1 MASTVVPS
9 IAKIGTK
16 ITPVQKTISIPSSL
30 SATKKI
36 IKEQTQPSQIAVKQ
50 EEKPVEFVSATE
62 ELTSLSQELLDQI
75 LPEVKDHFKSLGKNL
90 ELAILNQAVRVDGD
104 EIVLEIMGHVQEEIA
119 QKMKPDLIQLI
130 RSKAAIGKISI
141 RLDIKEEIESQSS
154 KLYTDSDKFRF
165 LTEKHAAFKEFTK
178 RFGLEAD
185 Y

>member
-1 MASTVVPS
+1 MAS
-9 IAKIGTK
+9 IGTK

-36 IKEQTQPSQIAVKQ
+36 IKDQGQQPQVEIKD
-50 EEKPVEFVSATE
+50 EKRPVEFVSTTE
-62 ELTSLSQELLDQI
+62 ELKPLTQELLDQI
-75 LPEVKDHFKSLGKNL
+75 LIEVKEHFKGLGKNL
-90 ELAILNQAVRVDGD
+90 ELAILNQAVRIDG
-104 EIVLEIMGHVQEEIA
+104 EEVVLEIMGHVQEEIA
-119 QKMKPDLIQLI
+119 LKMKPDLIQLI
-130 RSKAAIGKISI
+130 RSKASVGKISI